1 MKKVAEV
8 RELWRPGP
16 QLLAATQEADN
27 PPSSSSYN
35 LAEFSLWQ
43 TSRQNRLLVGPGRL
57 STAYTGMLRLLASPD
72 QLAARTAEM
81 LPADHSRTATEEE
94 KEGEAVEVVVAE
106 GRMANSIRN
115 YFMPTASQ
123 QQEEGIRQPHRY
135 GQFCEFDLDS
145 NTCIK

>member
-1 MKKVAEV
+1 MAG
-8 RELWRPGP
+8 WP
-16 QLLAATQEADN
+16 AAT
-27 PPSSSSYN
+27 
-35 LAEFSLWQ
+35 
-43 TSRQNRLLVGPGRL
+43 SRHPGGGQSPLILLLQPGRVL
-57 STAYTGMLRLLASPD
+57 VMADQPSEPVAGGAGSPVHRLH

>member
-1 MKKVAEV
+1 M
-8 RELWRPGP
+8 ELRK
-16 QLLAATQEADN
+16 
-27 PPSSSSYN
+27 
-35 LAEFSLWQ
+35 
-43 TSRQNRLLVGPGRL
+43 RVVLV
-57 STAYTGMLRLLASPD
+57 
-72 QLAARTAEM
+72 E
-81 LPADHSRTATEEE
+81 
-94 KEGEAVEVVVAE
+94 EAVEVVVAE

>member
-1 MKKVAEV
+1 MAG
-8 RELWRPGP
+8 WP
-16 QLLAATQEADN
+16 AAT
-27 PPSSSSYN
+27 
-35 LAEFSLWQ
+35 
-43 TSRQNRLLVGPGRL
+43 SRHPGGGQSPLILLLQPGRVL
-57 STAYTGMLRLLASPD
+57 VMADQPSEPVAGGAGSPVHRLH
-72 QLAARTAEM
+72 RH
-81 LPADHSRTATEEE
+81 HSRTATEEE